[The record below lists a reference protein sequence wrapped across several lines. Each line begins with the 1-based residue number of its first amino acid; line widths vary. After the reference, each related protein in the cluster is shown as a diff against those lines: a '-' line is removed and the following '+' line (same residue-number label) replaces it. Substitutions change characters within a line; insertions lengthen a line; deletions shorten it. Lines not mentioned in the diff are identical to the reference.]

1 MFQECHEVD
10 LQQEQMQDF
19 SDSVMQCLEANAATT
34 LELRKSFTSSSVLAS
49 LEKIGA
55 MRYQFHLSEAGSQSR
70 MKGSVKVWKFIA
82 ASVQN

>member
-19 SDSVMQCLEANAATT
+19 SDSVMQCLEANAATA

-70 MKGSVKVWKFIA
+70 MQGSVKVWKFIA
-82 ASVQN
+82 ASADN